1 MSLVGNLEDLGLGE
15 ILQIVSLSRK
25 SGVLSLH
32 SKGREGRVFFRSGQ
46 VTQATSSAYRQSL
59 GEVLVRKGVIDL
71 NQLKLALTIQ
81 EREAFRERL
90 GSLLIRCFGV
100 SPNAIEEVVRD
111 QIEKAVY
118 SLFVWSD
125 GTFDFDL
132 QEMSDASDNIRMDPM
147 QFMLD
152 EGLNPQYLAME
163 GTRLIDER
171 RHRGEPDEENSALD
185 ESVATFEDDVGFELF
200 LARGRR
206 IEGNQTPARDA
217 RTPVVVVDDDAATRE
232 ALGFL
237 VGKAGFEPFL
247 YERSEDT
254 LIRVDSLCRHGRSPL
269 VVVDLIMPRMDGTG
283 HLGGMELLEL
293 VRSNFPSLSLIALAD
308 YHDPEA
314 DRALRDLGVPFILKP
329 RRGEIADPAHL
340 KRFNELF
347 LPALLNQ
354 RCVAITD
361 GGMFNLG
368 TEIRHDL
375 GDTGAP
381 APEQSLERGS
391 LSLLKGMLSELNNS
405 AQGGGIILLVLRY
418 AAEFMSRA
426 VIFMVRKDEIAGLGQ
441 FGIQD
446 ADRSADALVRSLRI
460 SRDGDTFFRRV
471 IDQPF
476 PQRIRADED
485 SGSRTLC
492 ERLGGGVPSEMF
504 LGPLTS
510 EGKVVAILYGDNLNS
525 GGAIGD
531 TEGLEIFLDQAGL
544 AMEKALLQRRLRE
557 QTEVRV

>member
-1 MSLVGNLEDLGLGE
+1 M
-15 ILQIVSLSRK
+15 
-25 SGVLSLH
+25 
-32 SKGREGRVFFRSGQ
+32 
-46 VTQATSSAYRQSL
+46 
-59 GEVLVRKGVIDL
+59 
-71 NQLKLALTIQ
+71 
-81 EREAFRERL
+81 
-90 GSLLIRCFGV
+90 
-100 SPNAIEEVVRD
+100 
-111 QIEKAVY
+111 
-118 SLFVWSD
+118 
-125 GTFDFDL
+125 
-132 QEMSDASDNIRMDPM
+132 
-147 QFMLD
+147 
-152 EGLNPQYLAME
+152 
-163 GTRLIDER
+163 
-171 RHRGEPDEENSALD
+171 
-185 ESVATFEDDVGFELF
+185 
-200 LARGRR
+200 
-206 IEGNQTPARDA
+206 
-217 RTPVVVVDDDAATRE
+217 
-232 ALGFL
+232 
-237 VGKAGFEPFL
+237 
-247 YERSEDT
+247 
-254 LIRVDSLCRHGRSPL
+254 
-269 VVVDLIMPRMDGTG
+269 
-283 HLGGMELLEL
+283 
-293 VRSNFPSLSLIALAD
+293 
-308 YHDPEA
+308 
-314 DRALRDLGVPFILKP
+314 GVPFILKP
-329 RRGEIADPAHL
+329 RRGEIGDPAHL

-347 LPALLNQ
+347 LPALLSQ
-354 RCVAITD
+354 QCVAITD
-361 GGMFNLG
+361 DGMFNLG

-375 GDTGAP
+375 GETGAP
-381 APEQSLERGS
+381 APEPSLERGS

-418 AAEFMSRA
+418 ASEFMSRA

-531 TEGLEIFLDQAGL
+531 TEGLEIFLDQVGL